1 MDILMT
7 QDGAIRTLTLN
18 RPERRNPITDL
29 VMVDALVSALQDAD
43 EDPSVRVVILT
54 GAGPAF
60 CSGGDLRQMRPGPD
74 SLIGDSPDVTRD
86 NYRNGI
92 QRIPLA
98 MERLATPVVAAVNGA
113 AIGAGCDLTCMC
125 DIRIA
130 STEARFAES
139 FVKLGLIPGDGGAW
153 LLPRIIGFSRAT
165 EMALTGEVIDADT
178 ALAWGLVSRVVAP
191 EDLLPTCHAVALKIA
206 ANPPAAVG
214 MARRMLR
221 QACDQ
226 SLAAALDTAAS
237 QQGLAHQTQDHREA
251 VAAFL
256 EKREPRFTGE

>member
-130 STEARFAES
+130 STHVNTPHDISA
-139 FVKLGLIPGDGGAW
+139 K
-153 LLPRIIGFSRAT
+153 T
-165 EMALTGEVIDADT
+165 Y
-178 ALAWGLVSRVVAP
+178 
-191 EDLLPTCHAVALKIA
+191 
-206 ANPPAAVG
+206 
-214 MARRMLR
+214 
-221 QACDQ
+221 
-226 SLAAALDTAAS
+226 
-237 QQGLAHQTQDHREA
+237 
-251 VAAFL
+251 
-256 EKREPRFTGE
+256 